1 VLSCVLIPLFRGRSQ
16 ADHAEARRWLHHE
29 AAEGRAEH
37 EVPPCGKVYSA
48 AHGAG
53 YAKGDDIVDL
63 YLAGSGR
70 DKAQRRIEL
79 ADTFHDQT
87 QPSERRDM
95 IYVRILRRIIP

>member
-1 VLSCVLIPLFRGRSQ
+1 MYKLEICLKSLLDLLNSDQPLT
-16 ADHAEARRWLHHE
+16 
-29 AAEGRAEH
+29 
-37 EVPPCGKVYSA
+37 PPAPV
-48 AHGAG
+48 
-53 YAKGDDIVDL
+53 DDIVDL

-79 ADTFHDQT
+79 ADAFHDQT